1 MYIALNVID
10 KKPCI
15 TDPES
20 VELYMQGENGFNVT
34 NMCLRNLPENTPP
47 SYLFNTLV
55 HFGPDGSIVAKYY
68 KRMLFSTDGN
78 KVVNDDVF
86 SWTPSREPFRKHFKE
101 KGTFT
106 TDFGVTFASAICNDL
121 NDDQYMLELY
131 NQGETTSAPANR
143 YSTFLTQHEIPQAS
157 KTSSTRT
164 TMRTLWIH

>member
-55 HFGPDGSIVAKYY
+55 TFGPDGSIVAKYY
-68 KRMLFSTDGN
+68 KRMLFGADGN
-78 KVVNDDVF
+78 KVNDDVF
-86 SWTPSREPFRKHFKE
+86 SLTPYREPFRQHFKE
-101 KGTFT
+101 NGTFT
-106 TDFGVTFASAICNDL
+106 TNFGVTFASAICNDL